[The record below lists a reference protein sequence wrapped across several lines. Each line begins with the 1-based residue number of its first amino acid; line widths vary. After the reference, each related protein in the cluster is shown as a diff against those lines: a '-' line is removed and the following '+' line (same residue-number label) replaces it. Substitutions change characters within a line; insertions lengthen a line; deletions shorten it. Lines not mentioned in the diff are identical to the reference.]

1 MPAQVLLLLL
11 LLLCSLVLT
20 QHFHLLLRPGSS
32 PADLPPLHGIRAA
45 VGHLAHGSHS
55 HPVPKVVRHDVR
67 RQATSPLWLHLLMLL
82 HHEVL
87 LP

>member
-1 MPAQVLLLLL
+1 MKLGLIPVTVAVLLICTVALLTTTVWVYPASQGK
-11 LLLCSLVLT
+11 SLHRRT
-20 QHFHLLLRPGSS
+20 ES
-32 PADLPPLHGIRAA
+32 
-45 VGHLAHGSHS
+45 
-55 HPVPKVVRHDVR
+55 HDVR